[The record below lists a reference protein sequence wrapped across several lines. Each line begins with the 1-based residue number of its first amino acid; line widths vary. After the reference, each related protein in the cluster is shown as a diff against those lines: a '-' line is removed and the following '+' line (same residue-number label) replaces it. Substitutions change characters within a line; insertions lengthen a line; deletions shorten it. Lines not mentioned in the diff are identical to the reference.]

1 MGESGRISTAPTG
14 ECCKNTLSTPRSA
27 AFFLCIS
34 KSILFFARRINYS
47 LKIIDLINDY

>member
-1 MGESGRISTAPTG
+1 M
-14 ECCKNTLSTPRSA
+14 STPRSA

-47 LKIIDLINDY
+47 LKIIDLIMCGCSYYYILVTERD